1 MVDYSF
7 FARQNLHLKTFVW
20 SWTAEYQTNKIIEE
34 LKSELPSI
42 DDLKS
47 TLKTT
52 FIKELLQ
59 RQIHK
64 GLEAA
69 HQYWDNRTEGWP
81 LKIVLLNKKRFVSLQ
96 TK

>member
-1 MVDYSF
+1 
-7 FARQNLHLKTFVW
+7 
-20 SWTAEYQTNKIIEE
+20 
-34 LKSELPSI
+34 LPSI

-69 HQYWDNRTEGWP
+69 HQYWDNRTEG
-81 LKIVLLNKKRFVSLQ
+81 
-96 TK
+96 